1 MANPKDKRARQPP
14 SRDVQVSKALSH
26 LLRHAAEKEG
36 VKMTAQGYA
45 NVSDVVCTLPTFAS
59 RAERPTNAVMV
70 PAKLAQAQ
78 IPQNHIP

>member
-1 MANPKDKRARQPP
+1 MPNSKDKRARQPP

-45 NVSDVVCTLPTFAS
+45 NVSDVVRTLPTLAS
-59 RAERPTNAVMV
+59 KAELPTNSVTV
-70 PAKLAQAQ
+70 PAKLA
-78 IPQNHIP
+78 